1 MRDLVGFLRYDE
13 RDVEDTPNPLR
24 DTSASIDKAYAWGRS
39 QSGRFLREF
48 VYRGWNRDARDRRI
62 FDGVWPHVTGAGR
75 LALNYRFAQPDR
87 YPRQH
92 ENHLYA
98 SDQFPFAYT
107 LCTDPCSGRTDAILK
122 RPTTDP
128 LIMHTQTASEY
139 WQRRGS
145 LVHTDAFG
153 VDLPPHPHVRI
164 HFFASSQHHAAPNN
178 APETGHYRCL
188 SNPLNTSPVLR
199 SLLDA
204 LDAWATVGTPPP
216 ASRMPT
222 RAEGTLVPAQ
232 TVCNTFPSIAGVD
245 CPTEPNRLF
254 FQDYGPEFATGMIT
268 HEPPQVD
275 TTQEYAVL
283 VPSVDADGNDV
294 PGIRTPDVLV
304 PLATYTGWNL
314 RAPGYG
320 SKAMYSIVGSYIPFA
335 ATAPAG
341 QERRETRP
349 TLAERYRSHADYVR
363 RVALAVQQLMEQRL
377 LLPEDADRYIDTA
390 MHAEAL
396 LQQR

>member
-1 MRDLVGFLRYDE
+1 MMPGH
-13 RDVEDTPNPLR
+13 
-24 DTSASIDKAYAWGRS
+24 
-39 QSGRFLREF
+39 Q
-48 VYRGWNRDARDRRI
+48 
-62 FDGVWPHVTGAGR
+62 
-75 LALNYRFAQPDR
+75 
-87 YPRQH
+87 
-92 ENHLYA
+92 
-98 SDQFPFAYT
+98 
-107 LCTDPCSGRTDAILK
+107 
-122 RPTTDP
+122 
-128 LIMHTQTASEY
+128 
-139 WQRRGS
+139 
-145 LVHTDAFG
+145 
-153 VDLPPHPHVRI
+153 PPHPQARI
-164 HFFASSQHHAAPNN
+164 YFFASSQHHAAPNN

-204 LDAWATVGTPPP
+204 LDAWATAGTPPP
-216 ASRMPT
+216 ASRLPT
-222 RAEGTLVPAQ
+222 RAEGTLVPVQ
-232 TVCNTFPSIAGVD
+232 TVCNTFPSIAGVA

-254 FQDYGPEFATGMIT
+254 FQDYGPDFARGMIT

-341 QERRETRP
+341 QERRETRR
-349 TLAERYRSHADYVR
+349 TLAERYRSQADYVR

-390 MHAEAL
+390 MHAKAL